1 MTGLDNV
8 TKSAA
13 TVFLGIP
20 WARFGGWFLKAKL
33 WIIALLKPF
42 GLWGL
47 LGLSLVDSAAIPLP
61 FLDPLVVSYG
71 VGNHAK
77 MVIYC
82 LAAAIGSAMGS
93 LLPYYLGR
101 AGGELFL
108 LKRINRERY
117 ERMRDRFEKQEF
129 LAIMLPAMCPPPMP
143 VKIFEL
149 GAGVFEMRVS
159 SYFLAIAS
167 GKFLRFLIESILVI
181 VYGPAILSSALHL
194 IRRHSGILTGF
205 AIAVVL
211 LLLAWAIRKIFDRRS
226 NSRLPIEDEV
236 EIGPGDAV

>member
-1 MTGLDNV
+1 LQ
-8 TKSAA
+8 A
-13 TVFLGIP
+13 FLLKIP
-20 WARFGGWFLKAKL
+20 WARVGGGLLKAKL
-33 WIIALLKPF
+33 WIVAVLKPF

-71 VGNHAK
+71 VNDHAR
-77 MVIYC
+77 MILYC
-82 LAAAIGSAMGS
+82 FAAAIGSAIGS

-117 ERMRDRFEKQEF
+117 EKMRDRFEKQEF

-159 SYFLAIAS
+159 QYFLAVLS
-167 GKFLRFLIESILVI
+167 GKFLRFVIESVLVI
-181 VYGPAILSSALHL
+181 VYGPTILTEALLVIH
-194 IRRHSGILTGF
+194 RHSNYVLGVVGILVLW
-205 AIAVVL
+205 IVVWAVRR
-211 LLLAWAIRKIFDRRS
+211 AFDRRAP
-226 NSRLPIEDEV
+226 RLPDDEDRLEV
-236 EIGPGDAV
+236 GPGDAV

>member
-1 MTGLDNV
+1 MTGLANV
-8 TKSAA
+8 KAVAA
-13 TVFLGIP
+13 IFLKIP
-20 WARFGGWFLKAKL
+20 WAKFGGWLVKAKL
-33 WIIALLKPF
+33 WLVAILKPF
-42 GLWGL
+42 GMWGL

-77 MVIYC
+77 MVLYC
-82 LAAAIGSAMGS
+82 LAAAVGSAIGS

-149 GAGVFEMRVS
+149 GAGVFEMRVTR
-159 SYFLAIAS
+159 YFLAICT
-167 GKFLRFLIESILVI
+167 GKFVRFLIESILVI

-194 IRRHSGILTGF
+194 MRRHSSVLTGF
-205 AIAVVL
+205 AIAAL
-211 LLLAWAIRKIFDRRS
+211 LFLLVWAVRKIFDRRS

-236 EIGPGDAV
+236 EVGPGDAV